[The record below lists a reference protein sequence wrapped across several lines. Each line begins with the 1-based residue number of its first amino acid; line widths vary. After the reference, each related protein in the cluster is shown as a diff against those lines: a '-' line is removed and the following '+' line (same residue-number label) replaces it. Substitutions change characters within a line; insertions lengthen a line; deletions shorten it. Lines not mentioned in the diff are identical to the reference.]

1 MEAKEE
7 VNHSK
12 RQRRYEARDKKEI
25 IRSVVRLHN
34 EGYSQVDIAR
44 MLNINRS
51 TIRRWNEKLKFIEIR
66 TPGEAG
72 KIKNKV
78 YQYDEDYFERILT
91 PNQAYIVGYITGDG
105 TIADRQKSKRLIMT
119 LAEEDKQLLF
129 DIGKE
134 MNMEEVIKFRHKNI
148 VNEQNK
154 YSLTIN
160 STKMCNDLIKLGI
173 GPRKT
178 GSEKW
183 INFNK
188 EELQWA
194 YLRGFFD
201 ADGHIRVY
209 QRNGYLK
216 ARMGFTGNKEML
228 TSILLFLKSIG
239 VAKNVNAITQKQG
252 CFDLYLSSIKEL
264 KVIFSL
270 LYKFGDIKLDRK
282 YNKFSSLM
290 R

>member
-12 RQRRYEARDKKEI
+12 RQRRYEARDKEEI

-34 EGYSQVDIAR
+34 EGYSQVDIAK

-51 TIRRWNEKLKFIEIR
+51 TIRRWNDKLKFIEIR

-134 MNMEEVIKFRHKNI
+134 MNMEEVIKFRRKNI

-216 ARMGFTGNKEML
+216 ARMGFTGNEEML

-264 KVIFSL
+264 KIIFSL